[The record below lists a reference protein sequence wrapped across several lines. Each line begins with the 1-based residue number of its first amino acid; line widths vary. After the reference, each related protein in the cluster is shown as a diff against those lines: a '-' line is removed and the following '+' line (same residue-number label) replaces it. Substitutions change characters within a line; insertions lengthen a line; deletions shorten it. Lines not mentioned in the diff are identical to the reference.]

1 VRVSGT
7 EVFLWCPSGFSVL
20 GLAQLKAL
28 LHRFAEHD
36 LDQFENLRFDTRY
49 GPVFIAMTR
58 ELPPGWPPAAFTS
71 VPVPAAYGTGR
82 AAHVSGAADA
92 ASREEL
98 LAVIA
103 TMREDFAATGAGE
116 WENADLGR
124 FLDGLAGFLAD
135 LDGYFA
141 RRGQQVPD
149 QPSWGLLA
157 ATLIAATG
165 YE

>member
-1 VRVSGT
+1 VT
-7 EVFLWCPSGFSVL
+7 ENLTEGE
-20 GLAQLKAL
+20 LAQLKAL

-58 ELPPGWPPAAFTS
+58 QLPPGWPPEAFTA
-71 VPVPAAYGTGR
+71 VPVPGAYDTGR
-82 AAHVSGAADA
+82 AARVSDPADA
-92 ASREEL
+92 ASRQEL

-103 TMREDFAATGAGE
+103 AMREDFAASGARE

-135 LDGYFA
+135 LDGYYA
-141 RRGQQVPD
+141 SRGQQIPG

-157 ATLIAATG
+157 AALVAATG

>member
-1 VRVSGT
+1 MTGPARPAAAPAGPQT
-7 EVFLWCPSGFSVL
+7 RAGPGCD
-20 GLAQLKAL
+20 
-28 LHRFAEHD
+28 HD
-36 LDQFENLRFDTRY
+36 LMAITYRTGDAT
-49 GPVFIAMTR
+49 A
-58 ELPPGWPPAAFTS
+58 PGSGEPD
-71 VPVPAAYGTGR
+71 VI
-82 AAHVSGAADA
+82 AHVCNDSGG
-92 ASREEL
+92 L